1 MATLATRPPDAGGNK
16 SQIISLLSRP
26 DIKEQMALALPSHV
40 TAERLARI
48 ALTEVRKNPKLL
60 NCDQVSFMGA
70 IMQCCQLGLEPGG
83 ALGHAYLIPFENR
96 AKGIIECQFIVGYR
110 GMIDLARRSGQ
121 IVSLSARVV
130 HLGDQF
136 RFCYGLN
143 ETIEHVPG
151 PDAGPMTHVYA
162 VAKLKDGGQQ
172 FEVMTRADVE
182 EIRNNSHGYK
192 SAVKYGKKDH
202 PWMTN
207 FEEMAR
213 KTVNRRLFKS
223 LPVSIELSTAVSL
236 DEQADRGGQENPL
249 AHLTLAAPAQQPSLP
264 AAATTS
270 VPPLSEQQLQTI
282 RRAAELR
289 LNPVGRRAFEVLCG
303 ELATIPADRF
313 GDVIATLQDD
323 ATVNQLNAGRG
334 PDGDLLI
341 EEAEIE
347 AIIGAATVAPAEPP
361 PAAAEPAPPTADAT
375 PIRRRVG
382 AA

>member
-1 MATLATRPPDAGGNK
+1 MATLAPRAPSTAD
-16 SQIISLLSRP
+16 SQIIQLLNRP
-26 DIKEQMALALPSHV
+26 DIKEQMALALPKHV

-60 NCDQVSFMGA
+60 TCDQVSFMGA

-96 AKGIIECQFIVGYR
+96 AKGITECQFVVGYR

-121 IVSLSARVV
+121 ILSLSARVV

-136 RFCYGLN
+136 RFSYGLN

-182 EIRNNSHGYK
+182 EVRNGSHGYK
-192 SAVKYGKKDH
+192 AAVKYGKKDH

-207 FEEMAR
+207 FDEMAR
-213 KTVNRRLFKS
+213 KTVTRRLFKW
-223 LPVSIELSTAVSL
+223 LPVSVELATAVSL
-236 DEQADRGGQENPL
+236 DEQGDHGHQENPL
-249 AHLTLAAPAQQPSLP
+249 EHLVLAGQQHQHRLP
-264 AAATTS
+264 EAATVT
-270 VPPLSEQQLQTI
+270 VPPLSEQQVQTI
-282 RRAAELR
+282 TAAASRR
-289 LNPVGRRAFEVLCG
+289 LNAVGLRAFAVLCG
-303 ELATIPADRF
+303 DLGTVPADHF
-313 GDVIATLQDD
+313 GAIMATLQND
-323 ATVNQLNAGRG
+323 ATVNELNAGRDL
-334 PDGDLLI
+334 DGKLLL
-341 EEAEIE
+341 EQSEID
-347 AIIGAATVAPAEPP
+347 ALTAKAATPE
-361 PAAAEPAPPTADAT
+361 PAAAPAPEPPADDAT
-375 PIRRRVG
+375 PIRRSVG

>member
-1 MATLATRPPDAGGNK
+1 MGSLTTRPPNQGGDQG
-16 SQIISLLSRP
+16 QIISLLSRP
-26 DIKEQMALALPSHV
+26 DIKEQMALALPKHV

-48 ALTEVRKNPKLL
+48 ALTEVRKNPKLM

-96 AKGIIECQFIVGYR
+96 AKGITECQFIVGYR

-136 RFCYGLN
+136 RFCYGLD

-151 PDAGPMTHVYA
+151 PDAGQMTHVYA

-182 EIRNNSHGYK
+182 EVRNGSHGYK
-192 SAVKYGKKDH
+192 AAVKYGKKDH

-207 FEEMAR
+207 FDEMAR
-213 KTVNRRLFKS
+213 KTVARRLFKW
-223 LPVSIELSTAVSL
+223 LPVSVELATAVSL
-236 DEQADRGGQENPL
+236 DEQSDHGHQENPL
-249 AHLTLAAPAQQPSLP
+249 EHLVLGQGQPQPALP
-264 AAATTS
+264 QAATVT
-270 VPPLSEQQLQTI
+270 VPPLSEQQVQTI
-282 RRAAELR
+282 RRAAGLR
-289 LNPVGRRAFEVLCG
+289 LNPVGLRAFEVMCG
-303 ELATIPADRF
+303 DLSTIPADQF
-313 GDVIATLQDD
+313 GDVMATLQND
-323 ATVNQLNAGRG
+323 ATVNELNAGRDL
-334 PDGDLLI
+334 DGEMLL
-341 EEAEIE
+341 EQSEID
-347 AIIGAATVAPAEPP
+347 ALTAKTDDPVPAAATTPQP
-361 PAAAEPAPPTADAT
+361 PAADAA